1 MARKGGDPR
10 ADERGVDDRPG
21 PQGRNLSGP
30 LRPIRAR
37 QFQALVRPLPR
48 AGRSSIVV
56 ARDFGLARSFANLIS
71 QDATYFLTYAR
82 STAALRRA
90 LRVRTARTGMVRLL
104 S

>member
-1 MARKGGDPR
+1 MVHKGGAPP
-10 ADERGVDDRPG
+10 ADKRVVADRPG
-21 PQGRNLSGP
+21 PPGRKPSVS
-30 LRPIRAR
+30 LRTLRAR